1 MMPDG
6 ESVFAELGN
15 GRAWQTRLC
24 YRLHKETIM
33 PRMNVRYL
41 LSVLFGALLT
51 TLAIASAHAQ
61 QGPIRVGEINSYTG
75 PLAAFTVP
83 YRNGWQLAV
92 EEINAKGGVLD
103 RPLEV
108 ISRDDGG
115 KPANA
120 IKFAEELLRREN
132 VDLIAGTF
140 LSNIGLAVA
149 DFANRNKTL
158 FVASEPLSDAVVWSK
173 GNPYTF
179 RLRPSTYMQAA
190 MLAEEA
196 AKLPAKR
203 WATIAPNYEYGQSA
217 VKAFKEV
224 LKARRPDV
232 EFVEEQWPALFK
244 IDAGATVQAIARAK
258 PEAIFNVTFSIDLAK
273 FVREGQLRG
282 LFKDREV
289 ASLLTGEPEYLDTLK
304 GETPEGWI
312 VTGYPWQAIKEPA
325 HRSFVD
331 AYQSRFDDYP
341 RAGSIVGYN
350 TILTIAAMLEKAG
363 STDTAAMVAAM
374 KGLELE
380 TPFGPI
386 TYRALDH
393 QSTMGAY
400 VGRTTKVDGRGV
412 MVDFRYANGADY
424 LPDDATVRKLRPG
437 N

>member
-1 MMPDG
+1 
-6 ESVFAELGN
+6 
-15 GRAWQTRLC
+15 
-24 YRLHKETIM
+24 M
-33 PRMNVRYL
+33 PRMNVRYYF
-41 LSVLFGALLT
+41 SALFGALLA
-51 TLAIASAHAQ
+51 TLTFASANAQ
-61 QGPIRVGEINSYTG
+61 QGPVRVGEINSYTG

-83 YRNGWQLAV
+83 YRNGWQLAI
-92 EEINAKGGVLD
+92 EEINAKGGVLG

-132 VDLIAGTF
+132 VDLLAGTF

-312 VTGYPWQAIKEPA
+312 VTGYPWQAIKAPA
-325 HRSFVD
+325 HRAFLD

-363 STDTAAMVAAM
+363 STDTDAMVAAM
-374 KGLELE
+374 KGLELD

-386 TYRALDH
+386 IYRSLDH

-400 VGRTTKVDGRGV
+400 VGRTAKVDGRGV
-412 MVDFRYANGADY
+412 MVDFRYAIGADY

>member
-1 MMPDG
+1 
-6 ESVFAELGN
+6 
-15 GRAWQTRLC
+15 
-24 YRLHKETIM
+24 
-33 PRMNVRYL
+33 MNVRYL